1 MTSTYTTDNGIE
13 KPATG
18 DRSGTWGTMVNSN
31 MDLVDQALDGFVSV
45 TAAATGST
53 GSPNTLP
60 ITNGSVSNG
69 RNRIIHIVDGG
80 DLGGTVY
87 YQVTPNDSE
96 KWFWIK
102 NGLTASRAILLF
114 QGTYNASNDLEIPN
128 GKTCLVRCDGGG
140 GGAVVSYVTADSQ
153 VTGSLAVDNLLLD
166 GNTIS
171 STDSNG
177 AVAITPNGTGD
188 VNLGADTVMIGD
200 NNANATLTTNG
211 TGDLTLSTNSG
222 TNAGTI
228 VMLDGANTDIS
239 VTPHGTGNVKLVADT
254 VVVGDSGAAATV
266 TSSGT
271 GDLILS
277 TNSGTNSGTI
287 TITDAANQD
296 ISIVPHGTGNV
307 NLTADSVVAGDSN
320 ADFTLTT
327 SGTGDLILNTNSGTN
342 AGTVTLFDGA
352 DGNIALTPNGSGE
365 VDISKVD
372 IAAGAIDGTTV
383 GAASASTGSFTT
395 LAADNNVSF
404 NGGTFIF
411 NEAGADKDFRI
422 EGDSEANLIFCDA
435 SVDRVGVKT
444 ATPLAALHV
453 TGDTFFGGN
462 VREKVTIASTQ
473 ATGTLQFDVNTQ
485 SVSLFTGNAS
495 ANWTLNL
502 RASASVALN
511 TIMAVGDS
519 LTIAFLVTQG
529 STAYYQNATTIDGS
543 SVTPKWAG
551 GSAPSEGNAS
561 GIDSY
566 ALTVIKTAD
575 ATFTVLAAQTEFGT

>member
-1 MTSTYTTDNGIE
+1 MVSTYTTNTGIE

-18 DRSGTWGTMVNSN
+18 DRSGTWGTMTNTN
-31 MDLVDQALDGFVSV
+31 MDLIDQSLDGFISI

-60 ITNGSVSNG
+60 VTDGSVSNG

-87 YQVTPNDSE
+87 YQVTPNDAE

-102 NGLTASRAILLF
+102 NGLSASRAILLF

-140 GGAVVSYVTADSQ
+140 TGAVVSYVTADSQ

-166 GNTIS
+166 GNTLS

-177 AVAITPNGTGD
+177 AINLTPNGTGD

-200 NNANATLTTNG
+200 NNADAILTTQG

-222 TNAGTI
+222 TDSGTI
-228 VMLDGANTDIS
+228 VIADAANNDIT
-239 VTPHGTGNVKLVADT
+239 VTPNGTGNVNLVADT

-266 TSSGT
+266 TSNGT
-271 GDLILS
+271 GDITIS
-277 TNSGTNSGTI
+277 TNSGTNSGVI
-287 TITDAANQD
+287 TITD
-296 ISIVPHGTGNV
+296 G
-307 NLTADSVVAGDSN
+307 SN
-320 ADFTLTT
+320 
-327 SGTGDLILNTNSGTN
+327 
-342 AGTVTLFDGA
+342 
-352 DGNIALTPNGSGE
+352 GNIAITPDGTGE

-372 IAAGAIDGTTV
+372 IDGGAIDGATI
-383 GAASASTGSFTT
+383 GAASASTGAFTT
-395 LAADNNVSF
+395 LSATSDVTF
-404 NGGTFIF
+404 NGGTFVF

-422 EGDSEANLIFCDA
+422 EGDSDANLILCDA
-435 SVDRVGVKT
+435 SVDRVGIKT

-462 VREKVTIASTQ
+462 VREKVTISATAST
-473 ATGTLQFDVNTQ
+473 GTINFDVVTQ
-485 SVSLFTGNAS
+485 SVLYYTTNAS
-495 ANWTLNL
+495 GNFTINVRGDGSTTLN
-502 RASASVALN
+502 S
-511 TIMAVGDS
+511 IMATGDA
-519 LTIAFLVTQG
+519 LTIAFLSTQG
-529 STAYYQNATTIDGS
+529 GTAYYMSALTVDGS
-543 SVTPKWAG
+543 SVTPKYQG
-551 GSAPSEGNAS
+551 GSAFSEGNAS

-566 ALTVIKTAD
+566 AITVIKTGD
-575 ATFTVLAAQTEFGT
+575 AAFTALAAQTQFG

>member
-1 MTSTYTTDNGIE
+1 MASTYTTNTGIE

-18 DRSGTWGTMVNSN
+18 DRSGTWGTMTNTN
-31 MDLVDQALDGFVSV
+31 MDLIDQSLDGFISI

-60 ITNGSVSNG
+60 VTNGAVSNG

-87 YQVTPNDSE
+87 YQVTPNDAE

-140 GGAVVSYVTADSQ
+140 SGAVVSYVTADSQ

-166 GNTIS
+166 GNTLS

-177 AVAITPNGTGD
+177 AINLTPNGTGD

-200 NNANATLTTNG
+200 NNADVTLTTQG

-222 TNAGTI
+222 TNSGTI
-228 VMLDGANTDIS
+228 VIADAANNDITL
-239 VTPHGTGNVKLVADT
+239 TPNGTGNVNLVADT

-271 GDLILS
+271 GDITIS
-277 TNSGTNSGTI
+277 TNSGTNSGVI
-287 TITDAANQD
+287 TITD
-296 ISIVPHGTGNV
+296 G
-307 NLTADSVVAGDSN
+307 SN
-320 ADFTLTT
+320 
-327 SGTGDLILNTNSGTN
+327 
-342 AGTVTLFDGA
+342 
-352 DGNIALTPNGSGE
+352 GNIAITPDGTGE

-372 IAAGAIDGTTV
+372 IAGGAIDGTTI
-383 GAASASTGSFTT
+383 GAASASTGAFTT
-395 LAADNNVSF
+395 LSATSDVTF
-404 NGGTFIF
+404 NGGTFVF

-422 EGDSEANLIFCDA
+422 EGDSDANLILCDA
-435 SVDRVGVKT
+435 SVDRVGIKT

-462 VREKVTIASTQ
+462 VREKVTISATAST
-473 ATGTLQFDVNTQ
+473 GTINFDVVTQ
-485 SVSLFTGNAS
+485 SVLYYTTNAS
-495 ANWTLNL
+495 GNFTINVRGDGSTTLN
-502 RASASVALN
+502 S
-511 TIMAVGDS
+511 IMATGDA
-519 LTIAFLVTQG
+519 LTIAFLSTQG
-529 STAYYQNATTIDGS
+529 SSAYYMSALTVDGS
-543 SVTPKWAG
+543 SVTPKYQG
-551 GSAPSEGNAS
+551 GSAFSAGNAS

-566 ALTVIKTAD
+566 AITVIKTGD
-575 ATFTVLAAQTEFGT
+575 AAFTALAAQTQFG

>member
-60 ITNGSVSNG
+60 ITNGAVSNG

-80 DLGGTVY
+80 DLGATVY
-87 YQVTPNDSE
+87 YQVTPNDAE

-114 QGTYNASNDLEIPN
+114 QGTYDASNDLEIPN

-140 GGAVVSYVTADSQ
+140 SGAVVSYVTADSQ

-166 GNTIS
+166 GNTLS

-177 AVAITPNGTGD
+177 AINLTPNGTGD

-200 NNANATLTTNG
+200 NNADVTLTTQGTGDLTLSTNSGTNSGTIVIADAANNDITLTPNGTGDVKLLADTVVVGDSGAAATITSNG

-222 TNAGTI
+222 TDSGTI
-228 VMLDGANTDIS
+228 TITDAANQDIT
-239 VTPHGTGNVKLVADT
+239 VTPNGTGNVNLVADT

-271 GDLILS
+271 GDITIS
-277 TNSGTNSGTI
+277 TNSGTNSGVI
-287 TITDAANQD
+287 TITD
-296 ISIVPHGTGNV
+296 G
-307 NLTADSVVAGDSN
+307 SN
-320 ADFTLTT
+320 
-327 SGTGDLILNTNSGTN
+327 
-342 AGTVTLFDGA
+342 
-352 DGNIALTPNGSGE
+352 GNIAITPDGTGE

-372 IAAGAIDGTTV
+372 IAGGAIDGTTM
-383 GAASASTGSFTT
+383 GAASASTGAFTT
-395 LAADNNVSF
+395 LSATSDVTF
-404 NGGTFIF
+404 NGGTFVF

-422 EGDSEANLIFCDA
+422 EGDSDANLILCDA
-435 SVDRVGVKT
+435 SVDRVGIKT

-462 VREKVTIASTQ
+462 VREKVTISATAST
-473 ATGTLQFDVNTQ
+473 GTINFDAVTQ
-485 SVSLFTGNAS
+485 SVLYYTTNAS
-495 ANWTLNL
+495 GNFTINVRGDGSTTLN
-502 RASASVALN
+502 S
-511 TIMAVGDS
+511 IMATGDA
-519 LTIAFLVTQG
+519 LTIAFLSTQG
-529 STAYYQNATTIDGS
+529 STAYYMSALTVDGS
-543 SVTPKWAG
+543 SVTPKYQG
-551 GSAPSEGNAS
+551 GSAFSEGNAS

-566 ALTVIKTAD
+566 AITVIKTGD
-575 ATFTVLAAQTEFGT
+575 AAFTALAAQTQFG

>member
-87 YQVTPNDSE
+87 YQVTPNDAE

-128 GKTCLVRCDGGG
+128 GKTCLVRCNGAGS
-140 GGAVVSYVTADSQ
+140 GAVVSYVTADSQ

-177 AVAITPNGTGD
+177 AVTITPNGTGD

-200 NNANATLTTNG
+200 NNADATLTTNG

-228 VMLDGANTDIS
+228 VMLDGVNTDIS
-239 VTPHGTGNVKLVADT
+239 VTPHGTGNVNLVADT

-277 TNSGTNSGTI
+277 TNSGTDSGTI

-327 SGTGDLILNTNSGTN
+327 SGTGDLILNTNTGTN

-352 DGNIALTPNGSGE
+352 DGNIALTPNGTGE

-383 GAASASTGSFTT
+383 GAASASTGAFTT
-395 LAADNNVSF
+395 LSATNNVSF

-411 NEAGADKDFRI
+411 NEAGADKDFRV
-422 EGDSEANLIFCDA
+422 ESDGNQYMVF
-435 SVDRVGVKT
+435 VDGGNNKVAIGT
-444 ATPLAALHV
+444 ATATATLTVAGSVKPTTYQETYVAA
-453 TGDTFFGGN
+453 GAAA
-462 VREKVTIASTQ
+462 TITLDL
-473 ATGTLQFDVNTQ
+473 ATGTSFSTTMDEDTTFAFSNPPT
-485 SVSLFTGNAS
+485 SGTAFSFT
-495 ANWTLNL
+495 L
-502 RASASVALN
+502 
-511 TIMAVGDS
+511 I
-519 LTIAFLVTQG
+519 VTQH
-529 STAYYQNATTIDGS
+529 STAVTITWPGGVD
-543 SVTPKWAG
+543 WAG
-551 GSAPSEGNAS
+551 GSAPDAAGDNEVQA
-561 GIDSY
+561 Y
-566 ALTVIKTAD
+566 AFITRDAGTTYYGFLGGTAI
-575 ATFTVLAAQTEFGT
+575 G

>member
-1 MTSTYTTDNGIE
+1 MTSTYTTNTGIE

-18 DRSGTWGTMVNSN
+18 DRSGTWGTMTNTN
-31 MDLVDQALDGFVSV
+31 MDLIDQSLDGFISI

-60 ITNGSVSNG
+60 VTNGAVSNG

-87 YQVTPNDSE
+87 YQVTPNDAE

-140 GGAVVSYVTADSQ
+140 SGAVVSYVTVDSQ
-153 VTGSLAVDNLLLD
+153 VTGSVAVDNLLLD
-166 GNTIS
+166 GNTLS

-177 AVAITPNGTGD
+177 AINLTPNGTGD

-200 NNANATLTTNG
+200 NNADATLTTQG

-222 TNAGTI
+222 TNSGTI
-228 VMLDGANTDIS
+228 VIADAANNDITL
-239 VTPHGTGNVKLVADT
+239 TPNGTGNVNLVADT

-271 GDLILS
+271 GDITIS
-277 TNSGTNSGTI
+277 TNSGTNSGVI
-287 TITDAANQD
+287 TITD
-296 ISIVPHGTGNV
+296 G
-307 NLTADSVVAGDSN
+307 SN
-320 ADFTLTT
+320 
-327 SGTGDLILNTNSGTN
+327 
-342 AGTVTLFDGA
+342 
-352 DGNIALTPNGSGE
+352 GNIAITPDGTGE

-372 IAAGAIDGTTV
+372 IAGGAIDGTTI
-383 GAASASTGSFTT
+383 GAASASTGAFTT
-395 LAADNNVSF
+395 LSATSDVTF
-404 NGGTFIF
+404 NGGTFVF

-422 EGDSEANLIFCDA
+422 EGDSDANLILCDA
-435 SVDRVGVKT
+435 SVDRVGIKT

-462 VREKVTIASTQ
+462 VREKVTISATAST
-473 ATGTLQFDVNTQ
+473 GTINFDVVTQ
-485 SVSLFTGNAS
+485 SVLYYTTNAS
-495 ANWTLNL
+495 GNFTINVRGDGSTTLN
-502 RASASVALN
+502 S
-511 TIMAVGDS
+511 IMATGDA
-519 LTIAFLVTQG
+519 LTIAFLSTQG
-529 STAYYQNATTIDGS
+529 SSAYYMSALTVDGS
-543 SVTPKWAG
+543 SVTPKYQG
-551 GSAPSEGNAS
+551 GSAFSAGNAS

-566 ALTVIKTAD
+566 AITVIKTGD
-575 ATFTVLAAQTEFGT
+575 AAFTALAAQTQFG

>member
-1 MTSTYTTDNGIE
+1 MTSTYTTNTGIE

-18 DRSGTWGTMVNSN
+18 DRSGTWGTMTNTN
-31 MDLVDQALDGFVSV
+31 MDLIDQSLDGFISI

-60 ITNGSVSNG
+60 VTNGAVSNG

-87 YQVTPNDSE
+87 YQVTPNDAE

-140 GGAVVSYVTADSQ
+140 SGAVVSYVTVDSQ
-153 VTGSLAVDNLLLD
+153 VTGSVAVDNLLLD
-166 GNTIS
+166 GNTLS

-177 AVAITPNGTGD
+177 AINLTPNGTGD

-200 NNANATLTTNG
+200 NNADATLTTQG

-222 TNAGTI
+222 TNSGTI
-228 VMLDGANTDIS
+228 VIADAANNDITL
-239 VTPHGTGNVKLVADT
+239 TPNGTGNVNLVADT

-271 GDLILS
+271 GDITIS
-277 TNSGTNSGTI
+277 TNSGTNSGVI
-287 TITDAANQD
+287 TITD
-296 ISIVPHGTGNV
+296 G
-307 NLTADSVVAGDSN
+307 SN
-320 ADFTLTT
+320 
-327 SGTGDLILNTNSGTN
+327 
-342 AGTVTLFDGA
+342 
-352 DGNIALTPNGSGE
+352 GNIAITPDGTGE

-372 IAAGAIDGTTV
+372 IAGGAIDGTTI
-383 GAASASTGSFTT
+383 GAASASTGAFTT
-395 LAADNNVSF
+395 LSATSDVTF
-404 NGGTFIF
+404 NGGTFVF

-422 EGDSEANLIFCDA
+422 EGDSDANLILCDA
-435 SVDRVGVKT
+435 SVDRVGIKT

-462 VREKVTIASTQ
+462 VREKVTISATAST
-473 ATGTLQFDVNTQ
+473 GTINFDVVTQ
-485 SVSLFTGNAS
+485 SVLYYTTNAS
-495 ANWTLNL
+495 GNFTINVRGDGSTTLN
-502 RASASVALN
+502 S
-511 TIMAVGDS
+511 IMATGDA
-519 LTIAFLVTQG
+519 LTIAFLSTQG
-529 STAYYQNATTIDGS
+529 SSAYYMSAFTVDGS
-543 SVTPKWAG
+543 SVTPKYQG
-551 GSAPSEGNAS
+551 GSAFDEGNAS

-566 ALTVIKTAD
+566 AITVIKTGD
-575 ATFTVLAAQTEFGT
+575 AAFTALAAQTQFG